1 MSSILNQQT
10 KSSVIPNPSAS
21 LGQQAWINALN
32 QTLGPGWT
40 AKKSS
45 TSYTFEQD
53 ALIVSCTVHRLRDQ
67 QGVNLSL
74 QDPKIYNHISDQD
87 RELAENIRGYY
98 SKKLMLLQLK
108 NSSMSKFR
116 SDLAKF
122 ISGTGHE
129 VDIETLGMVYRLPEF
144 YAYDTMLDQMYE
156 TVFTGKITRKLA
168 RDYTDTKR
176 VCNFK
181 PVNKLLRT
189 RRGSKIWQY
198 WYTMDTD
205 NYAGM
210 ITVMND
216 NPLKPLWDKLFDS
229 GTVLNI
235 NAKLILQTIDN
246 FRYFHVHR
254 WELENTLN
262 LA

>member
-1 MSSILNQQT
+1 MSYTHNQINP
-10 KSSVIPNPSAS
+10 SVIQTPVASA
-21 LGQQAWINALN
+21 GMVPPWFQTLN
-32 QTLGPGWT
+32 QTLGPGWV
-40 AKKSS
+40 AKKAM

-53 ALIVSCTVHRLRDQ
+53 ALIVSCTVHRLRDK
-67 QGVNLSL
+67 QGLNLSL
-74 QDPKIYNHISDQD
+74 NDPKIYNYINDQD

-122 ISGTGHE
+122 ISGNVVE

-144 YAYDTMLDQMYE
+144 YAYDIALDQMYE
-156 TVFTGKITRKLA
+156 TVYTNKITRKIFQ
-168 RDYTDTKR
+168 DYTETKR
-176 VCNFK
+176 VCNFR

-198 WYTMDTD
+198 WYAVDQN

-210 ITVMND
+210 ITVMHD

-229 GTVLNI
+229 GMAMDI
-235 NAKLILQTIDN
+235 NAKLGLQTIDS
-246 FRYFHVHR
+246 FKYFHVNR
-254 WELENTLN
+254 WELENTLS